1 MAKEDLES
9 AESDMFEWTWK
20 IAVAKLTGSRQR
32 VIWALMP
39 AWRSRMKVT
48 ARGRLRNGRARIDPY
63 NAVQIQKAA
72 SAYFTSKQ
80 IRPFGFARPSRASLV
95 TGD

>member
-1 MAKEDLES
+1 MQRHFLLRALLQMACEDLES
-9 AESDMFEWTWK
+9 GESDMLEWTWK

-39 AWRSRMKVT
+39 AWRSRMKVL
-48 ARGRLRNGRARIDPY
+48 ARGRLRNGRARIDLY

-72 SAYFTSKQ
+72 SAY
-80 IRPFGFARPSRASLV
+80 L
-95 TGD
+95 